1 MLVFNNYFCKN
12 RKSKLQFGDRVAV
25 LNVFLYQ
32 TGGSMYYVEE
42 DAHMNV
48 DEDSQWLRRGE
59 LNQRTKYPDGNNSV
73 PGAYPLIF
81 CILLC
86 GHSIMFFVEML
97 GQLKCVSYYSEG
109 SGVFCNDEGTP
120 SIMHGID
127 PVHEGGNYIERYF
140 HY

>member
-59 LNQRTKYPDGNNSV
+59 LNERTKYPDGNNSV
-73 PGAYPLIF
+73 PSAYPLIF
-81 CILLC
+81 CI
-86 GHSIMFFVEML
+86 FFVWTF
-97 GQLKCVSYYSEG
+97 CH
-109 SGVFCNDEGTP
+109 VFLLRCLVN
-120 SIMHGID
+120 
-127 PVHEGGNYIERYF
+127 
-140 HY
+140 